1 MEKITVN
8 TKAQLDELEK
18 GSALTFIGCV
28 NTDEEDVRREDED
41 NVQLGDEIRY
51 EIEWKDLWG

>member
-28 NTDEEDVRREDED
+28 NTDEEDVKREDED